1 VKNTWKAWSWWRR
14 MLAVVAGSLA
24 LAFGLLAVY
33 GLAANLL
40 IRTRLLRALI
50 NHGPDTISVEYG
62 SAYSLLPGRVR
73 VRDLRIRDRGVATE
87 WVIALDRGRGSI
99 SLVDLLRKRF
109 HTTRIRGSGLTVRV
123 RSRLTP
129 EQATPDRL
137 AFLPPIAGFP
147 APKLRDPGE
156 QAPLPTGREWTI
168 RLDDVAVD
176 AVEEIW
182 VNEYHYTGDGTLTGA
197 MLLHPRLRFEV
208 FPTALEVRS
217 GTLRLSEE
225 PLAGSLQAHLGGV
238 IHPYDLR
245 HAPGDAALLA
255 MTGGGRGTGRIES
268 IHFLNGL
275 LNTPPSLSLEGGTG
289 TLAAEL
295 SLDQGSGTGALD
307 FSAQGAKAVMPDA
320 AMTGEAEGRLR
331 LARLDLHGG
340 QADFTG
346 SHLEVRKVLVKR
358 GHETPWPWWGILTL
372 GAADLRT
379 GPPRV
384 LYAHADLR
392 AQNAQPLYRLLNA
405 KLPPWAE
412 WLLKMEGVTATADVA
427 LARSFVDVKSLEA
440 QGGAFHILGR
450 YHAVRGKKD
459 GAFLIDAGPL
469 ALGIG
474 LSGGESEIVLAGA
487 RIWFRDQAAR
497 QVASSPLDGSPPP
510 RRVDPDAR
518 AVRQ

>member
-1 VKNTWKAWSWWRR
+1 

-24 LAFGLLAVY
+24 LAFGLLVVY
-33 GLAANLL
+33 GLTANLL

-50 NHGPDTISVEYG
+50 NHGPDSISLEYG

-87 WVIALDRGRGSI
+87 WLISLDRGRGSI

-109 HTTRIRGSGLTVRV
+109 HTTRIRGSGLSIRV

-129 EQATPDRL
+129 DQATPDRL

-156 QAPLPTGREWTI
+156 EAPLPTGHEWI
-168 RLDDVAVD
+168 VRLDDVAVD
-176 AVEEIW
+176 AVGEIW
-182 VNEYHYTGDGTLTGA
+182 VNEYHYTGDATLTGG

-208 FPTALEVRS
+208 FPTALEVKS

-225 PLAGSLQAHLGGV
+225 PLAAALQAHLDGV

-255 MTGGGRGTGRIES
+255 MTGEGRATGRIES

-275 LNTPPSLSLEGGTG
+275 LNTPPTLSLEGGTG

-295 SLDQGSGTGALD
+295 SLDQGSGTGLLD
-307 FSAQGAKAVMPDA
+307 FSAQGAKAMMPDA
-320 AMTGEAEGRLR
+320 AMTGEAEGQLR
-331 LARLDLHGG
+331 LARLDLHSGL
-340 QADFTG
+340 ADFAG

-358 GHETPWPWWGILTL
+358 GNETPWPWWGILTL
-372 GAADLRT
+372 GAGDLRT

-384 LYAHADLR
+384 LYAHAALR

-412 WLLKMEGVTATADVA
+412 WLLKMKGVTATADVA

-440 QGGAFHILGR
+440 QGGSFHILGR
-450 YHAVRGKKD
+450 YHAARGKKD

-469 ALGIG
+469 ALGVGIG
-474 LSGGESEIVLAGA
+474 GGTSEIVLAGP
-487 RIWFRDQAAR
+487 RTWFREQSAR
-497 QVASSPLDGSPPP
+497 QVAASPRDESRHAGGADSE
-510 RRVDPDAR
+510 AR
-518 AVRQ
+518 ALRQ